1 MGCRLASR
9 DSNQDTADAADETQN
24 MNNKKTSQPGKKQA
38 PSFSALAKNMDKMA
52 VSGKGGGE
60 GKASKQ
66 PDLQFES
73 TKVVAKGSFGV
84 VFKATLKGTNEQV
97 AIKKVLQ
104 DPRYKNRELQIL
116 RMLKHPNIVDLKH
129 FFYAKGGE
137 KDGVY
142 LNLVMEFI
150 PYTVHH
156 ALKKYMQESKTVP
169 TFVTKVYV
177 YQILRALQYI
187 HSLGVC
193 HRDIKPH
200 NLLVDIDSHVC
211 KICDFGSAKILQKGQ
226 RNVAYICSRYY
237 RAPELILDAT
247 EYTTAID
254 VWSGGCVMAEFFL
267 GTPIFLGRS
276 KTDQL
281 VEIIK
286 VLGTPSEDDCKIMN
300 PKHHGNLPPHKGKP
314 WSKFWGRR
322 APADAIDL
330 MAKVLC
336 YRPTERL
343 TATQAMGHHFFD
355 DLRKSGAK
363 MPDGKSLPPLFD

>member
-1 MGCRLASR
+1 MASNAR
-9 DSNQDTADAADETQN
+9 DSNQDPQTDEQAG
-24 MNNKKTSQPGKKQA
+24 MKKGDDKK
-38 PSFSALAKNMDKMA
+38 SS
-52 VSGKGGGE
+52 KGTGT
-60 GKASKQ
+60 
-66 PDLQFES
+66 DLQFSS

-84 VFKATLKGTNEQV
+84 VFKATLSSTGEQV

-116 RMLKHPNIVDLKH
+116 RMLKHPNIVVLKH
-129 FFYAKGGE
+129 FFHAKAE
-137 KDGVY
+137 QDGIF

-156 ALKKYMQESKTVP
+156 VLKKYMNESKSVP
-169 TFVTKVYV
+169 SMVSKVYM
-177 YQILRALQYI
+177 YQIFRALQYV

-200 NLLVDIDSHVC
+200 NLLVDTSRHIC

-237 RAPELILDAT
+237 RAPELVLDAT

-254 VWSGGCVMAEFFL
+254 VWSAGCVFAEFFL
-267 GTPIFLGRS
+267 GNPIFLGRS

-286 VLGTPSEDDCKIMN
+286 ILGTPTADDCKMMN
-300 PKHHGNLPPHKGKP
+300 PKHHGHLPPHKKKP
-314 WSKFWGRR
+314 WDQFWGKR
-322 APADAIDL
+322 APDDAIDL
-330 MAKVLC
+330 MSKILC
-336 YRPTERL
+336 YRPQERL
-343 TATQAMGHHFFD
+343 TATEAMGHSYFD
-355 DLRKSGAK
+355 AIRSPGAQ
-363 MPDGKSLPPLFD
+363 MPDGKPLPPLFDEE